1 MWGGFSISNAT
12 LVRFY
17 ALHFTLPFIV
27 LGVIASHLIVL
38 HTSGSSDPLT
48 LAITPAK
55 ITFHPYYTLKDAF
68 IFLVVFAFFV
78 RLVCFAPNLLGHS
91 DNFLPAD
98 PLVTPAHIVPEW
110 YFTPFYA
117 ILRACPNKLGGAIGM
132 FAAILINFGIPAL
145 TRSTSFDALM
155 ISCVYSG
162 LHKVCV
168 WAFFAIFLVL
178 MFLGMSA
185 AEAPFVA
192 SSKLFTALYFVY
204 FLAVLPALNWLTRQ
218 LIVSPAKQPI
228 ANSMFVSDTP
238 TNTVSST
245 PPQWCSSS
253 SRQAGLWWV
262 VKKIM
267 TVLCPVAPSS
277 CLWAFQRQSYLRLW
291 SETSLRS
298 SCPSR

>member
-1 MWGGFSISNAT
+1 MMATAFIGYVLPWGQMSFWGATVITSLVTAVPGIGEAIAHWVWGGFSISNAT

-27 LGVIASHLIVL
+27 LGVIASHLVVL

-48 LAITPAK
+48 LAITPSK

-132 FAAILINFGIPAL
+132 FAAILINFAIPAI

-155 ISCVYSG
+155 ISCVYSE
-162 LHKVCV
+162 LHKTCV

-192 SSKLFTALYFVY
+192 SSKLFTALYFMY
-204 FLAVLPALNWLTRQ
+204 FLAVLPALNYLTRQ
-218 LIVSPAKQPI
+218 LIVRPRK
-228 ANSMFVSDTP
+228 
-238 TNTVSST
+238 
-245 PPQWCSSS
+245 
-253 SRQAGLWWV
+253 RHR
-262 VKKIM
+262 
-267 TVLCPVAPSS
+267 APSRS
-277 CLWAFQRQSYLRLW
+277 HPTYPPAA
-291 SETSLRS
+291 ETLTI
-298 SCPSR
+298 